1 MDSIPSHVIL
11 PSNFFVVS
19 LLDSKIFTYK
29 RKSIFSSFSFDSTL
43 LVVNI
48 MVSGTSFQEESGW
61 NGFDPSS

>member
-11 PSNFFVVS
+11 SSNFFVVS
-19 LLDSKIFTYK
+19 FDSKIFTYK

-48 MVSGTSFQEESGW
+48 MVSGTSFQEETSGW